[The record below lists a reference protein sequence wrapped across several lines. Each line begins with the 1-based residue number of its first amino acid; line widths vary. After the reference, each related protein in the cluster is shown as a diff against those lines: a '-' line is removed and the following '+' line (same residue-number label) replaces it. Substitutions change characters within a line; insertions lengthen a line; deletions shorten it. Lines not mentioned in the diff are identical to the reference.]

1 MMKSHNA
8 AAARATVKAYAYN
21 SSVPI
26 STDNG
31 AAVTSVTLVVSE
43 NRATPYAFTS
53 SNNTSNNDMTWI
65 KVESN
70 PMLPLSA
77 AFRVLAC

>member
-1 MMKSHNA
+1 M
-8 AAARATVKAYAYN
+8 KAYAYN

-31 AAVTSVTLVVSE
+31 AAVTSATLVVSE

-65 KVESN
+65 KVVSN
-70 PMLPLSA
+70 PLLSLSDA
-77 AFRVLAC
+77 GRALAC

>member
-1 MMKSHNA
+1 
-8 AAARATVKAYAYN
+8 
-21 SSVPI
+21 
-26 STDNG
+26 
-31 AAVTSVTLVVSE
+31 VTLVVSE